1 MPAGEEQRWTRVV
14 DAAEQLAVDGIEA
27 HVLHVPTL
35 KPLDVEAIVNAAGKR
50 ALDNPR
56 YVMRITGDSVEGKAQ
71 LDNFID
77 PEQPYPVIATTS
89 QLLSTG
95 VDAKTCKLIVLDRT
109 ISGGVTLN
117 DVVFHVSMEDLP
129 FGGVGPSGMGSYHG
143 IHGFRTFSH
152 AKAVLRQPRIDV
164 AKLAG
169 IKPPYGKAIPAAIK
183 RQIKS

>member
-1 MPAGEEQRWTRVV
+1 VLPIVRYDGIDAAIDRINRGGRPLGLYHFGG
-14 DAAEQLAVDGIEA
+14 DAAEQ
-27 HVLHVPTL
+27 
-35 KPLDVEAIVNAAGKR
+35 R
-50 ALDNPR
+50 
-56 YVMRITGDSVEGKAQ
+56 Q
-71 LDNFID
+71 
-77 PEQPYPVIATTS
+77 
-89 QLLSTG
+89 
-95 VDAKTCKLIVLDRT
+95 VLDRT

-183 RQIKS
+183 RQIRS